1 MSEPTPYPTQTRNTR
16 NTRNIAKFSSEKLGF
31 LVTGFDQGP
40 PQPVTKPVTRAR
52 CPLTVL
58 SVTGSVT
65 GRNRP
70 SGEPV
75 TQKAF
80 ILRQNFNVCY
90 GCDGCYGFLV
100 VYTQRG
106 NKTKPRGASL

>member
-1 MSEPTPYPTQTRNTR
+1 MSEPTPYPTKTRNTR
-16 NTRNIAKFSSEKLGF
+16 NTRNIAKFSSEKLWF
-31 LVTGFDQGP
+31 LVTGFDHSRQ
-40 PQPVTKPVTRAR
+40 QPVTKPVTRAR

-70 SGEPV
+70 SGGPV

-80 ILRQNFNVCY
+80 IFRQNFNVRY
-90 GCDGCYGFLV
+90 GCYGCYGFREHLTSV
-100 VYTQRG
+100 EVEQR
-106 NKTKPRGASL
+106 RASL